1 MTIHRL
7 FEVLKL
13 PKAGS
18 GASSEYLF
26 VFSAIVAVLELLQVH
41 PVWYVALQRSQDA
54 VIMANQGKVIR
65 RF

>member
-1 MTIHRL
+1 MCHSRAGGNDTI
-7 FEVLKL
+7 F
-13 PKAGS
+13 
-18 GASSEYLF
+18 SSAYLF
-26 VFSAIVAVLELLQVH
+26 VFSAIVAVLELLQAH